1 MQNCK
6 WHDPTCKCQPF
17 LDQPKV
23 CPMVQSSKI
32 NIPTIMVCPILSATV
47 QSFNR
52 NIWCVQQKLNLMMMR
67 RRSFF
72 FFCSKN
78 PDLYEVWLILQGLLF
93 KKMIDLITI
102 YYFFVVIV
110 ERFVLHIHHFYLN
123 GDRKKTKD
131 LCNTIKR
138 MSKCKSHLQCIRK
151 SGRFVSAI
159 TFCLFKLYLLHV

>member
-23 CPMVQSSKI
+23 CPMVQSSRI
-32 NIPTIMVCPILSATV
+32 NIPITMVCPILSATV

-78 PDLYEVWLILQGLLF
+78 PDLYEVWLIFIQENDRSYYHIIISSLWLSNGLCSISIIF
-93 KKMIDLITI
+93 TWT
-102 YYFFVVIV
+102 VI
-110 ERFVLHIHHFYLN
+110 E
-123 GDRKKTKD
+123 KTKD
-131 LCNTIKR
+131 LCNTIKC